1 MPIPLNSKDI
11 RIGSPFFSLLCPSS
25 VISGAREKW
34 TQTNAEEV
42 QITAQENTRFSH
54 FTLKQIEPD
63 TEIGMCTAPK
73 PRWNYRTSGQR
84 PSKSTK

>member
-1 MPIPLNSKDI
+1 
-11 RIGSPFFSLLCPSS
+11 

-42 QITAQENTRFSH
+42 QITAQENTRFSR
-54 FTLKQIEPD
+54 FTQPD
-63 TEIGMCTAPK
+63 TEIDIRTAPK

-84 PSKSTK
+84 PSKIHEIERKGGKVEKGSAMMDLYLTVTPQSME